1 MEDNKEGT
9 ALSVSEEEITV
20 PDKTFDPN
28 KHLRSDLWS
37 KMSLNDLWLQKILLQ
52 QRIDFANQMGNIGLK
67 EQMERGMKMLQVYI
81 EEKSK
86 SSEAPSVFL

>member
-9 ALSVSEEEITV
+9 ALSVSEEEITF